1 MSEPS
6 TPLMRQYS
14 AIKKEHPNAL
24 LFFRLGDF
32 YELFFDDAILAAR
45 ELQITLTSRNK
56 EKGVNIP
63 MCGVPYHAA
72 EGYIAKL
79 IRRGFKVAVCEQVE
93 DPRLATKLVRREV
106 TRVVTPGTAADSSLN
121 AEENNFLAAVATVGD
136 RVGFAALDLSTGEFR
151 ATEFAGES
159 AGRRIQE
166 ELEQLRPKEMLYGS
180 SAPLLEHA
188 SSTQLGSF
196 ATLNGRD
203 TPHSTGT
210 APVARIS
217 GFGWAETPLDDW
229 IFAPDHAIPLVENHF
244 GVLSL
249 EGFGLAGKQAAA
261 SAAGA
266 ILYYIR
272 STQRGTLDHVDR
284 IGFYE
289 RQNCLVLDAVTVRN
303 LELIEPLF
311 AGTDAGV
318 TLIRC
323 LDATI
328 TPMGKRLL
336 RMWMLRPS
344 LDRTE
349 IEARL
354 DAVDVQVKDIV
365 GREELRRSLDGILD
379 LERLLSRVTLETA
392 NPRDVLALGASL
404 GKLPKVRGVLAGLLA
419 PRLAMLH
426 AAIDELGD
434 LRGKIESMLAP
445 EPPLTLNDG
454 GVIAAGIDKDL
465 DELRDLSHNSKQY
478 LAQVET
484 RERERTGIGSLKVK
498 FNSIFGYYIE
508 ISKANLHHAPTDYE
522 RKQTLVNAER
532 FTTPELKEYES
543 KILDAQEKIV
553 EIERRL
559 FAELRSAIAAEAKR
573 IRQTALALAEVD
585 VLGSLAHIAALRNY
599 CRPKFE
605 ADNSDQT
612 ADLEIVEGRH
622 PVIELQE
629 MTIGNDRF
637 VPNDLFLN
645 SKTHNIVVLTG
656 PNMGGKSTY
665 LRQAALIVIMAQMGS
680 FVPARSVRMGIVD
693 RVFTRIG
700 ASDNVARGRSTFMV
714 EMTETAAIL
723 HTATPRSLILLD
735 EVGRGTS
742 TYDGLAIAWAAVEY
756 LHARVRAKT
765 LFATHYF
772 ELTELAE
779 QLSGVKNYH
788 VSVKETGGSVVFL
801 RRVEPGAADRS
812 YGIEVAKLA
821 GLPNEVVVRAR
832 EVLAEHE
839 SSEHRLSGHL
849 TPGSAPERPAQLTI
863 FTPLSQ
869 PVLEKLRE
877 ADLDRMTPLE
887 ALNLL
892 AELKKADWQ
901 KRWQRR
907 TQLIHASGQLLIV
920 GFDGT
925 EMSPR
930 LASLLAKIA
939 PAGVILFARNIK
951 GVEQTHTLLRE
962 CQKCVAMPLF
972 TCVDL
977 EGGTVDRFRNV
988 LGTAPSPA
996 EVFAT
1001 GSRAL
1006 YRKHGRVIGEN
1017 CRALGF
1023 NVDFAPVLDLAF
1035 AASRS
1040 VMSSRAVSD
1049 DPKQVVVYAREFLQ
1063 GLRDA
1068 GVLGC
1073 GKHFPWAG

>member
-6 TPLMRQYS
+6 TPLMRQYA

-56 EKGVNIP
+56 EKGVDIP

-72 EGYIAKL
+72 EGYITKL

-93 DPRLATKLVRREV
+93 DARLATKLVRREV
-106 TRVVTPGTAADSSLN
+106 TRVVTPGTAADSSLG
-121 AEENNFLAAVATVGD
+121 AEENNFLAAVAMVGD
-136 RVGFAALDLSTGEFR
+136 HVGFAALDLSTGEFR
-151 ATEFAGES
+151 ATEFVGES

-166 ELEQLRPKEMLYGS
+166 ELEQLRPKELLYGS
-180 SAPLLEHA
+180 SAPLLERSA
-188 SSTQLGSF
+188 KVQRRSF
-196 ATLNGRD
+196 ALQEGLEAR
-203 TPHSTGT
+203 PHPHTGT
-210 APVARIS
+210 APVPRIS
-217 GFGWAETPLDDW
+217 GSGWAETPLDDW
-229 IFAPDHAIPLVENHF
+229 IFAPDHAIPLLENQF

-311 AGTDAGV
+311 AGADAGV
-318 TLIRC
+318 TLFRC
-323 LDATI
+323 LDATV

-336 RMWMLRPS
+336 RTWMLRPS
-344 LDRTE
+344 LDQTA
-349 IEARL
+349 IEGRL
-354 DAVDVQVKDIV
+354 DSVEAQVKDSV
-365 GREELRRSLDGILD
+365 RREELRRALDGILD

-392 NPRDVLALGASL
+392 NPRDVLALAASLSRIPKVRAVLGGLSASRL
-404 GKLPKVRGVLAGLLA
+404 GKLLI
-419 PRLAMLH
+419 
-426 AAIDELGD
+426 AIDELAD
-434 LRGKIESMLAP
+434 LREKIDRTLVP
-445 EPPLTLNDG
+445 EPPLTLSDG
-454 GVIAAGIDKDL
+454 GVIAAGVDKDL
-465 DELRDLSHNSKQY
+465 DELRDLSRNSKQY

-508 ISKANLHHAPTDYE
+508 ISKSNLHLSPADYE

-559 FAELRSAIAAEAKR
+559 FADLRSAIAAEAKR

-585 VLGSLAHIAALRNY
+585 VLGCLAHIAALRNY
-599 CRPKFE
+599 CRPKFDVAE
-605 ADNSDQT
+605 KAEDVG
-612 ADLEIVEGRH
+612 DLEIVEGRH

-629 MTIGNDRF
+629 LAAGSERF
-637 VPNDLFLN
+637 VPNNLFLD
-645 SKTHNIVVLTG
+645 SSFHHATHNIVVLTG

-680 FVPARSVRMGIVD
+680 FVPARAVRLDIVD

-723 HTATPRSLILLD
+723 HTATARSLILLD

-801 RRVEPGAADRS
+801 RKVEPGAADRS

-839 SSEHRLSGHL
+839 SSERRLSEHL
-849 TPGSAPERPAQLTI
+849 TPGTSAEPERPTQLTI

-877 ADLDRMTPLE
+877 VDLNRLTPLE

-892 AELKKADWQ
+892 AELKKE
-901 KRWQRR
+901 
-907 TQLIHASGQLLIV
+907 I
-920 GFDGT
+920 
-925 EMSPR
+925 
-930 LASLLAKIA
+930 
-939 PAGVILFARNIK
+939 
-951 GVEQTHTLLRE
+951 
-962 CQKCVAMPLF
+962 
-972 TCVDL
+972 
-977 EGGTVDRFRNV
+977 
-988 LGTAPSPA
+988 
-996 EVFAT
+996 
-1001 GSRAL
+1001 
-1006 YRKHGRVIGEN
+1006 
-1017 CRALGF
+1017 
-1023 NVDFAPVLDLAF
+1023 
-1035 AASRS
+1035 
-1040 VMSSRAVSD
+1040 
-1049 DPKQVVVYAREFLQ
+1049 
-1063 GLRDA
+1063 
-1068 GVLGC
+1068 
-1073 GKHFPWAG
+1073 

>member
-32 YELFFDDAILAAR
+32 YELFFDDAVLAAR

-56 EKGVNIP
+56 EKGAAIP

-72 EGYIAKL
+72 EGYISKL

-93 DPRLATKLVRREV
+93 EAHLATKLVRREV

-159 AGRRIQE
+159 AGHRIQE

-180 SAPLLEHA
+180 SAPLLECSA
-188 SSTQLGSF
+188 GGLLGSS
-196 ATLNGRD
+196 AASDGRVAR
-203 TPHSTGT
+203 PHTGTGT
-210 APVARIS
+210 APVARVS
-217 GFGWAETPLDDW
+217 GSGWTETPLDDW
-229 IFAPDHAIPLVENHF
+229 IFAPAHAIPLLENHF

-249 EGFGLAGKQAAA
+249 EGFGLAGKPAAA

-318 TLIRC
+318 TLFRC
-323 LDATI
+323 MDATV

-336 RMWMLRPS
+336 RTWMLRPS
-344 LDRTE
+344 LDPFE
-349 IEARL
+349 INGRL
-354 DAVDVQVKDIV
+354 DSVEVQVKDTV
-365 GREELRRSLDGILD
+365 RREELRRALDGILD

-392 NPRDVLALGASL
+392 NPRDVLALAASL
-404 GKLPKVRGVLAGLLA
+404 ARIPKVRMVLAGLSTA
-419 PRLAMLH
+419 RLSTLH
-426 AAIDELGD
+426 IAIDDLGD
-434 LRGKIESMLAP
+434 LREKIDRALVP
-445 EPPLTLNDG
+445 EPPLTLSDG
-454 GVIAAGIDKDL
+454 GVIAAGVDKDL
-465 DELRDLSHNSKQY
+465 DELRDLSRNSKQY
-478 LAQVET
+478 LARVET

-508 ISKANLHHAPTDYE
+508 ISKANLHLSPADYE

-559 FAELRSAIAAEAKR
+559 FADLRSGIAAEAKR

-585 VLGSLAHIAALRNY
+585 VLGCLAHIAALRNY
-599 CRPKFE
+599 CRPHFDETEKAE
-605 ADNSDQT
+605 DVG
-612 ADLEIVEGRH
+612 DLEIVEGRH

-629 MTIGNDRF
+629 LAAGSERF
-637 VPNDLFLN
+637 VPNELFLD
-645 SKTHNIVVLTG
+645 SSTHNIVVLTG

-680 FVPARSVRMGIVD
+680 FVPARAVQLGIVD

-700 ASDNVARGRSTFMV
+700 ASDNLARGRSTFMV

-723 HTATPRSLILLD
+723 HTATARSLILLD

-742 TYDGLAIAWAAVEY
+742 TYDGLAIAWAAIEY
-756 LHARVRAKT
+756 LHARVHAKT

-839 SSEHRLSGHL
+839 SAERRLSEHL
-849 TPGSAPERPAQLTI
+849 TPGSSTEPERPTQLTI

-877 ADLDRMTPLE
+877 VDLDRLTPLE

-892 AELKKADWQ
+892 AELKKE
-901 KRWQRR
+901 
-907 TQLIHASGQLLIV
+907 L
-920 GFDGT
+920 
-925 EMSPR
+925 
-930 LASLLAKIA
+930 
-939 PAGVILFARNIK
+939 
-951 GVEQTHTLLRE
+951 
-962 CQKCVAMPLF
+962 
-972 TCVDL
+972 
-977 EGGTVDRFRNV
+977 
-988 LGTAPSPA
+988 
-996 EVFAT
+996 
-1001 GSRAL
+1001 
-1006 YRKHGRVIGEN
+1006 
-1017 CRALGF
+1017 
-1023 NVDFAPVLDLAF
+1023 
-1035 AASRS
+1035 
-1040 VMSSRAVSD
+1040 
-1049 DPKQVVVYAREFLQ
+1049 
-1063 GLRDA
+1063 
-1068 GVLGC
+1068 
-1073 GKHFPWAG
+1073 